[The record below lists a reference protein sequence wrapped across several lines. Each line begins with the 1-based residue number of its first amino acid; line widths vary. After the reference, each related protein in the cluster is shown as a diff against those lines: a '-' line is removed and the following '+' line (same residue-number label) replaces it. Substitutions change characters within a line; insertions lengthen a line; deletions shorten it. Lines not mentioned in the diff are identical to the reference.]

1 MNTMLKIEPITRDFL
16 IRVICSRPDEITR
29 DGQRFINR
37 LIDAG
42 RAMAATEDEIEESDL
57 YI

>member
-16 IRVICSRPDEITR
+16 IRVMRSRPDEITSA
-29 DGQRFINR
+29 GQRFINR
-37 LIDAG
+37 LIDVG
-42 RAMAATEDEIEESDL
+42 RAATATEDEIEEADL